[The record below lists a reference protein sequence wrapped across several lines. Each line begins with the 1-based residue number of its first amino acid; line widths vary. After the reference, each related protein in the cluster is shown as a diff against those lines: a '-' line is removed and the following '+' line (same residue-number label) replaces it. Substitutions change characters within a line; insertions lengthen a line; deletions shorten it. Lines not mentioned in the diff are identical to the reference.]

1 MLELMRGQ
9 VKYSSSSDDVEQV
22 GGLAPYNYTPIQ
34 KQKKDAQIEK
44 ALDLL
49 SINALSDLGRAD
61 YIVFNKKQSWQQ
73 LAQGVIQRAASDMLQ
88 LRDLG
93 ETQERCH
100 LLHRR
105 LETRRNARIRAPM
118 ETQNAIENIYRA
130 STSLHEVE
138 LLSSGSPVKD
148 IDGAVWRVG
157 SLMGRWRG
165 MCSLVT
171 TTPHTET
178 MIGMVKRA
186 LHNVIAD
193 AVVRESVKIVARRA
207 LDRSE

>member
-1 MLELMRGQ
+1 
-9 VKYSSSSDDVEQV
+9 
-22 GGLAPYNYTPIQ
+22 
-34 KQKKDAQIEK
+34 
-44 ALDLL
+44 
-49 SINALSDLGRAD
+49 
-61 YIVFNKKQSWQQ
+61 
-73 LAQGVIQRAASDMLQ
+73 
-88 LRDLG
+88 
-93 ETQERCH
+93 
-100 LLHRR
+100 
-105 LETRRNARIRAPM
+105 M

-148 IDGAVWRVG
+148 IDGAIWRVG

-186 LHNVIAD
+186 LHNVIAY

-207 LDRSE
+207 LTQWSVSSEPARPEGQQVNFDSD